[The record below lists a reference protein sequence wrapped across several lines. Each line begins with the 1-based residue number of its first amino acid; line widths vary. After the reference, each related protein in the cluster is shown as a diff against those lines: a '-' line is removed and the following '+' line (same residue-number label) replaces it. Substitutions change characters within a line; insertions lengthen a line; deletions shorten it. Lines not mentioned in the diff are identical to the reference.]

1 MGLYKVFHPICNI
14 SKYSSKTPKK
24 YIIFI
29 AVKFYV
35 DLILPIRQSVSPI
48 SEKVGEIGFRT
59 L

>member
-1 MGLYKVFHPICNI
+1 MGLYKDFHPIWNT
-14 SKYSSKTPKK
+14 SKYSSKTPKI

-59 L
+59 F